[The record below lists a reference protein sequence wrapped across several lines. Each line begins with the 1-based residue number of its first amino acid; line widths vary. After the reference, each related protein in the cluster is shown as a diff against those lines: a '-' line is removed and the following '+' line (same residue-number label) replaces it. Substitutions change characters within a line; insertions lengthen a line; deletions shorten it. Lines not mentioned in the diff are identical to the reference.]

1 MFFRFA
7 HRLALRAENPKGRTR
22 MIDGI
27 SASGI
32 DCVSAA
38 PAMPVRPVRALT
50 DSLDPE
56 AGAGIR
62 DLLEFSIES
71 LEALRADSLTI
82 AAMRAAAPYNPST
95 ARSLAAR
102 LNIVA

>member
-1 MFFRFA
+1 
-7 HRLALRAENPKGRTR
+7 

-32 DCVSAA
+32 DCASAT
-38 PAMPVRPVRALT
+38 PATPVRPVRCLT

-62 DLLEFSIES
+62 DLAEFSLEA

-82 AAMRAAAPYNPST
+82 AAMRVVAPVNPAT
-95 ARSLAAR
+95 ARTLADSLDV
-102 LNIVA
+102 VA